1 MPPADAARALPLEDA
16 APPTATTEEIM
27 TDRLHDDRT
36 LGDEGV
42 ENNLEGKAKDL
53 KGRLKDAAGALTG
66 DHSLQAEG
74 KIDRLKGA
82 AQDALGDAQ
91 RKVDRLDR

>member
-1 MPPADAARALPLEDA
+1 
-16 APPTATTEEIM
+16 M
-27 TDRLHDDRT
+27 TDRLRDDRYDDRT

-53 KGRLKDAAGALTG
+53 KGKVKDAVGGLTG
-66 DHSLQAEG
+66 NTSLQAEG
-74 KIDRLKGA
+74 KVDQLKGK
-82 AQDALGDAQ
+82 AQDTLGDAQ